1 VIAML
6 HHDLTAAA
14 VGHAI
19 QLAVAPVFLIT
30 GIGAMLGVLANRLG
44 RIVDFARSLEAR
56 LSASGEN
63 ERDEIHRQL
72 AVLSTRARLTYAAIS
87 LSALCALLICV
98 LIQILF
104 LEVFL
109 SLELPTLIG
118 ILFFIAMMAFIMAL
132 ICFLREVYIATAN
145 LRIGPHQQQWP

>member
-1 VIAML
+1 MIGQG
-6 HHDLTAAA
+6 LTAAA

-30 GIGAMLGVLANRLG
+30 GIGAMLAVLANRLA
-44 RIVDFARSLEAR
+44 RIVDSARVLEGR
-56 LSASGEN
+56 LPASDEKG
-63 ERDEIHRQL
+63 RREIHRQL
-72 AVLSTRARLTYAAIS
+72 AVLSKRARLSYAAIS

-109 SLELPTLIG
+109 SLELPSLIG
-118 ILFFIAMMAFIMAL
+118 VLFFIAMMAFIFGL
-132 ICFLREVYIATAN
+132 ICFLREVYIATAT
-145 LRIGPHQQQWP
+145 LRIGPH

>member
-1 VIAML
+1 ML
-6 HHDLTAAA
+6 HQDLTAAA

-56 LSASGEN
+56 LSASDEK
-63 ERDEIHRQL
+63 ERSEIHRQL
-72 AVLSTRARLTYAAIS
+72 AVLSKRARIIYTAIS
-87 LSALCALLICV
+87 LSALCALLICAAIV
-98 LIQILF
+98 ILF

-109 SLELPTLIG
+109 SLEMPSLIG
-118 ILFFIAMMAFIMAL
+118 VLFIIAMLAFIAAL
-132 ICFLREVYIATAN
+132 YCFLREVYLATAN
-145 LRIGPHQQQWP
+145 LRIGPY

>member
-1 VIAML
+1 ML
-6 HHDLTAAA
+6 HQELTAAA

-56 LSASGEN
+56 LSASDEK
-63 ERDEIHRQL
+63 ERSEIHRQL
-72 AVLSTRARLTYAAIS
+72 AVLSKRARLIYTAIS
-87 LSALCALLICV
+87 LSALCALLICAAIV
-98 LIQILF
+98 ILF

-109 SLELPTLIG
+109 SLEMPSLIG
-118 ILFFIAMMAFIMAL
+118 VLFIIAMLAFIVAL
-132 ICFLREVYIATAN
+132 YCFLREVYLATAN
-145 LRIGPHQQQWP
+145 LRIGPH

>member
-1 VIAML
+1 MISQGL
-6 HHDLTAAA
+6 SAAA

-30 GIGAMLGVLANRLG
+30 GIGATLGVLASRLA
-44 RIVDFARSLEAR
+44 RIVDSARVLEAR
-56 LSASGEN
+56 LSASDEKG
-63 ERDEIHRQL
+63 RTEIHKQL

-104 LEVFL
+104 LEVFF
-109 SLELPTLIG
+109 SLELPSLIG
-118 ILFFIAMMAFIMAL
+118 VLFFIAMMALIMAL

>member
-1 VIAML
+1 ML
-6 HHDLTAAA
+6 HQELTAAA

-56 LSASGEN
+56 LSASDEK
-63 ERDEIHRQL
+63 ERSEIHRQL
-72 AVLSTRARLTYAAIS
+72 AVLSKRARIIYTAIS
-87 LSALCALLICV
+87 LSALCALLICAAIV
-98 LIQILF
+98 ILF

-109 SLELPTLIG
+109 SLEMPSLIG
-118 ILFFIAMMAFIMAL
+118 VLFIIAMLAFIAAL
-132 ICFLREVYIATAN
+132 YCFLREVYLATAN
-145 LRIGPHQQQWP
+145 LRIGPY

>member
-1 VIAML
+1 ML
-6 HHDLTAAA
+6 DHSLNAAA

-30 GIGAMLGVLANRLG
+30 GIGAMLGVLASRLG
-44 RIVDFARSLEAR
+44 RIVDFARTLEAR
-56 LSASGEN
+56 LSASGEK
-63 ERDEIHRQL
+63 ERSEIHRQL
-72 AVLSTRARLTYAAIS
+72 AVLSKRARLTYAAIS

-109 SLELPTLIG
+109 SLELPSLIG
-118 ILFFIAMMAFIMAL
+118 VLFFIAMMAFIMGL
-132 ICFLREVYIATAN
+132 ICFLREVYLATAN
-145 LRIGPHQQQWP
+145 LRIGTH